1 MGPSRGKARLPLLTI
16 AMTRKRMLAAVVVV
30 AAAGASPTAGHETVV
45 RQQLW
50 ARGSRRL
57 GGVASEAVW

>member
-1 MGPSRGKARLPLLTI
+1 
-16 AMTRKRMLAAVVVV
+16 MLAAVVVV

-45 RQQLW
+45 RQRLW

-57 GGVASEAVW
+57 GGVASEVVW